1 VTGPNEEVAHPVSEP
16 LRLNLTSSP
25 AEVTRAAEN
34 LDNFAAAHKLSA
46 ETLGAMQLALE
57 EILVNVIKHGYRGR
71 PGQPIDVEVTVR
83 AGEVLLCVEDSGPPF
98 NPLQAPP
105 PDLTLPMAE
114 RQPGGLGIH
123 LVKLMMDRVDYERAG
138 AKNRLTLRKRL

>member
-1 VTGPNEEVAHPVSEP
+1 
-16 LRLNLTSSP
+16 
-25 AEVTRAAEN
+25 
-34 LDNFAAAHKLSA
+34 
-46 ETLGAMQLALE
+46 M
-57 EILVNVIKHGYRGR
+57 
-71 PGQPIDVEVTVR
+71 TVR

-105 PDLTLPMAE
+105 PDLTLPMTE

-123 LVKLMMDRVDYERAG
+123 LVKQMMDRLDYGRAG